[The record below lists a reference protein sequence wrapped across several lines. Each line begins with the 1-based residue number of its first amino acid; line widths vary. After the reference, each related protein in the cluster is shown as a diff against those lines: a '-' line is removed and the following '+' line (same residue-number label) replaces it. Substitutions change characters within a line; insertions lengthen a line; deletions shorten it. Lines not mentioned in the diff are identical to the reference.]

1 MRKDEKGGTAKVMAD
16 VQLRASS
23 QTPPLRGGRL
33 AALLRPAR
41 LVVLV
46 VTAALSLS
54 CSDSDPT
61 GPGSPQNS
69 LVFTRAD
76 QSEISFSSD
85 ALLFVWCGPW
95 EEGEVET
102 PSLHVLFAGAA
113 EEDPGWHLRA
123 VVGDV
128 TLGDPLLFPNSF
140 NFDQPKEVN
149 IFVVDPPNELSTQDD
164 QSGGSITFQ
173 QLDCGNAGEVQFS
186 IDAVIGSELGDGPSV
201 NVTGTFRAPIG
212 QAPS

>member
-1 MRKDEKGGTAKVMAD
+1 MAD

-33 AALLRPAR
+33 AALLRPAMIMSAR
-41 LVVLV
+41 LVALV
-46 VTAALSLS
+46 ATAALLPS

-61 GPGSPQNS
+61 GPGPTQNS

-76 QSEISFSSD
+76 QSEISFSSNG
-85 ALLFVWCGPW
+85 LLYVWCGPW
-95 EEGEVET
+95 EEDVAT

-140 NFDQPKEVN
+140 IFDQPKDVN
-149 IFVVDPPNELSTQDD
+149 IFVFDPPNELSTQDD

-173 QLDCGNAGEVQFS
+173 QLDCGNDGEVQFS

-201 NVTGTFRAPIG
+201 GVTGTFRAQMG
-212 QAPS
+212 QAPSQ